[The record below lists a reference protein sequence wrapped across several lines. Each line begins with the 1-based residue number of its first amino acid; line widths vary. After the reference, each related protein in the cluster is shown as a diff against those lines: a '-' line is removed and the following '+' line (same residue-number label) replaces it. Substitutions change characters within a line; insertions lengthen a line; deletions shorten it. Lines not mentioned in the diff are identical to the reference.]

1 MVQAGNSIEEILRRV
16 GQRVGAD
23 VAEPLSIL
31 HENWVHT
38 TEAFEEMTD
47 ADLTAMGL
55 KLGVIK
61 QVRAEIRQLE
71 EGAAAAGS

>member
-16 GQRVGAD
+16 GQQVGAD
-23 VAEPLSIL
+23 VAEPLRIL
-31 HENWVHT
+31 RENFVHT

-47 ADLTAMGL
+47 ADLKEMGL
-55 KLGVIK
+55 RLGVIK
-61 QVRAEIRQLE
+61 QVRVEIRKLG